1 MPPRKPKAVKV
12 LQGET
17 RPSRIGG
24 HEPTPAPIRPDCPE
38 FLNEAAAALWEELAP
53 LLDDIGVL
61 TIVDASVLAEY
72 CAAYEEAQRLTR
84 YLDEHGLTFTSD
96 NGYIGQRPEVSIRN
110 KAWDRCRRSGAEL
123 GIGAASRGR
132 IDLAPPKDTGY
143 DPTAEILK
151 LTAPGWRP

>member
-1 MPPRKPKAVKV
+1 MPPRQPRSLKILK
-12 LQGET
+12 GET

-24 HEPTPAPIRPDCPE
+24 HEPAPAPIRPDCPA

-53 LLDDIGVL
+53 TLDDLGVL

-72 CAAYEEAQRLTR
+72 CTAYEEAQRLDV
-84 YLDEHGLTFTSD
+84 YLNEHGLTFTST

-110 KAWDRCRRSGAEL
+110 KSWDRCRRAGAEL

-132 IDLAPPKDTGY
+132 IDLPPAKDTGY
-143 DPTAEILK
+143 DPVREILK
-151 LTAPGWRP
+151 STAPHWKG